1 MTVTLL
7 KQTLELSFLDMYTEQ
22 WFWHGPSQG
31 LMFSAESQRLCHD
44 SRYYANDI
52 NNNFINKSY
61 CSVYTAMMDLYILL
75 FRVIN
80 HRTIEEFMLND
91 NF

>member
-44 SRYYANDI
+44 SRYYVNDI
-52 NNNFINKSY
+52 SITTLSINSTALFTQQWWIYIFY
-61 CSVYTAMMDLYILL
+61 CSESLITGQ
-75 FRVIN
+75 FRN
-80 HRTIEEFMLND
+80 SC
-91 NF
+91 